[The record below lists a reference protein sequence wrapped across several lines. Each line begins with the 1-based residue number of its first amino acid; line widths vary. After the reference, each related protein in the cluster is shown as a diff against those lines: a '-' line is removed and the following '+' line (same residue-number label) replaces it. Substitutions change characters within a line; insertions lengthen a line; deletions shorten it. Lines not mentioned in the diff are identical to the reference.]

1 MQVFLHQLDGSVN
14 TIDLSEY
21 NSLESLLSAFGAD
34 SCRVVYQGAHLL
46 TLEDLENNANLYL
59 TGDLDGGKKK
69 KKKKVYTTKKKNKHI
84 HKRVKMG
91 IYSLYSVDG
100 TFSLI
105 QARAMSPNNAKPV
118 PLADLESSWLST
130 GIVTTAVS
138 ATPQSR
144 WTPRLSRRTRKS

>member
-69 KKKKVYTTKKKNKHI
+69 KKK
-84 HKRVKMG
+84 
-91 IYSLYSVDG
+91 
-100 TFSLI
+100 
-105 QARAMSPNNAKPV
+105 
-118 PLADLESSWLST
+118 ST
-130 GIVTTAVS
+130 EEALL
-138 ATPQSR
+138 ATPKKDIHRETAMKAKICSTASCSR
-144 WTPRLSRRTRKS
+144 VLELH